1 MTRRFESSVAIVTGA
16 GRGIGEATARRLAA
30 EGAAVVIAE
39 LDPATGE
46 HVASS
51 IVAGGGRA
59 ICLAA
64 DVARPETLEC
74 MVEATTKAFG
84 PADILVNNA
93 GIAVFEDPLTLSDD
107 EWRRCFGVDL
117 DGVWYATRAV
127 LPGMLEQGHGAVVN
141 VASIHSFGIIPH
153 CFPYPVAKHGVI
165 GLTRALAVEYGKA
178 GVRVNAVCPS
188 YVETQISADYYARFP
203 DPAAERRRVDALH
216 PLGRIARPEE
226 VAAAIAFL
234 AADECGFMTGVSL
247 MVDGGLSVLMH
258 DVP

>member
-39 LDPATGE
+39 LDAATGE
-46 HVASS
+46 RVASS
-51 IVAGGGRA
+51 IGADGGRA
-59 ICLAA
+59 ICLPA
-64 DVARPETLEC
+64 DVARPETLES
-74 MVEATTKAFG
+74 MVEATSKAFG
-84 PADILVNNA
+84 PPDVLVNNA

-117 DGVWYATRAV
+117 DGVWFATRAV
-127 LPGMLEQGHGAVVN
+127 LPGMLEQGHGSIVN
-141 VASIHSFGIIPH
+141 VASVHSFGIIPH

-188 YVETQISADYYARFP
+188 YVQTQISADYYATFP
-203 DPAAERRRVDALH
+203 DPAAERRRVDDLH
-216 PLGRIARPEE
+216 PLGRIARPDE

>member
-1 MTRRFESSVAIVTGA
+1 MSN
-16 GRGIGEATARRLAA
+16 
-30 EGAAVVIAE
+30 
-39 LDPATGE
+39 
-46 HVASS
+46 
-51 IVAGGGRA
+51 GGRA
-59 ICLAA
+59 IFVAA
-64 DVARPETLEC
+64 DVAAPDTLER
-74 MVEATTKAFG
+74 MVERTCKAFG
-84 PADILVNNA
+84 PPDVLVNNA
-93 GIAVFEDPLTLSDD
+93 GIAVFDDPLTLSDED
-107 EWRRCFGVDL
+107 WRRCFGVDL

-127 LPGMLEQGHGAVVN
+127 LPAMLEQGHGSVVN
-141 VASIHSFGIIPH
+141 VASVHSFGIIPH

-178 GVRVNAVCPS
+178 GIRINAVCPS
-188 YVETQISADYYARFP
+188 YVDTQISVDYYATFP

-216 PLGRIARPEE
+216 PVGRIAQPEE